1 MNRSIV
7 QANVNHNLF
16 VYKAKN
22 KKFTIITKVIEKQD
36 KVIIKRNIIWYDHKT
51 QKHNRKVELHTFDC
65 FDDDHCIRT
74 TDMSLNS
81 ILDGKFDEMDEDDI
95 EFHFIN

>member
-7 QANVNHNLF
+7 QANVNHNLS